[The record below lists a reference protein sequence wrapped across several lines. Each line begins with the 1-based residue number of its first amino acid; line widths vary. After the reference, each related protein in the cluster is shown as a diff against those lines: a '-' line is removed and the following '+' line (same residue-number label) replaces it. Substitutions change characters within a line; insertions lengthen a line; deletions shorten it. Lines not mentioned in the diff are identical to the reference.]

1 MLTWPKSASK
11 GSRFALK
18 SSSENEIW
26 RIDCWRIISVVK
38 SNVKTMP
45 KPRRKI
51 EVDQDLLRR
60 FLELRERSR
69 ETDRKFEETLADIR
83 ELRKQLRQ
91 AVSVR

>member
-1 MLTWPKSASK
+1 M
-11 GSRFALK
+11 
-18 SSSENEIW
+18 
-26 RIDCWRIISVVK
+26 VK

-51 EVDQDLLRR
+51 EVDHDHQDLLRR

-83 ELRKQLRQ
+83 ELRKQLRR
-91 AVSVR
+91 AVSLR